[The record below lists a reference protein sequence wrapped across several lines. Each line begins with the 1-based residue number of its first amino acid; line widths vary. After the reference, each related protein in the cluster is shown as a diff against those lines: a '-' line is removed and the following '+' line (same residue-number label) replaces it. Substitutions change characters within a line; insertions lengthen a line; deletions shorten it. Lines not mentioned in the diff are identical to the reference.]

1 VTVATKMLT
10 IQLRFFAG
18 LRTSPNALG
27 GDGKSIASGLPK
39 QIHVNIAMVDKVF
52 MGSMCNVN
60 DHV

>member
-1 VTVATKMLT
+1 MLT

-52 MGSMCNVN
+52 LGSMCNVN